1 MGALFFIDRMRKR
14 ENFFSN
20 KIIRACNVF
29 TPAKVTVLPGADF
42 GTSETATE
50 AES

>member
-1 MGALFFIDRMRKR
+1 M
-14 ENFFSN
+14 E
-20 KIIRACNVF
+20 CEY